1 MQIRPFA
8 EADYPALAHLYAQV
22 YPDAPRSEAELRYL
36 DSRQKPPY
44 QQARWVADAAGSIV
58 GWCEYT
64 QHPSWYHP
72 DKYDVALGV
81 VPDAQGQGIGRELYG
96 QLSAVLAPRRPQAL
110 RTNVLET
117 NARQLAFFARR
128 GFSETQRSWLSTLE
142 LGTFDPQPFAEVL
155 QGAAERGFE
164 VASVAAV
171 EADEARLPE
180 LYAFYQELVA
190 DLPRTQSYTPW
201 SFEQFLNHRRTSPL
215 LFPEGSFVV
224 VHGGTLAAVSEL
236 KRSAQPDQLQTGLTA
251 VRRAYRGQRLAL
263 LCKLYA
269 AIYAKARGAAR
280 ITTRNASSNRAM
292 LRINERLG
300 FVRGV
305 ADVELV
311 KIW

>member
-8 EADYPALAHLYAQV
+8 ESDYPALAHAYAQV
-22 YPDAPRSEAELRYL
+22 SPDAPRSEAELRYL

-44 QQARWVADAAGSIV
+44 RQARWVAEAAGSLL

-81 VPDAQGQGIGRELYG
+81 VPAAQGQGLGRSLYER
-96 QLSAVLAPRRPQAL
+96 LFTALEPHHPQAL

-117 NARQLAFFARR
+117 HTRQLAFFSRR
-128 GFSETQRSWLSTLE
+128 GFSETQRSWLSTLD

-155 QGAAERGFE
+155 RKAERSGFE
-164 VASVAAV
+164 VTSVAAV

-180 LYAFYQELVA
+180 LYTFYQELVA

-201 SFEQFLNHRRTSPL
+201 SFEQFVMHRRTSPL
-215 LFPEGSFVV
+215 LLPEGSFIVLQ
-224 VHGGTLAAVSEL
+224 GGTLAAVSEL
-236 KRSAQPDQLQTGLTA
+236 KRSAQPGQLQTGLTA
-251 VRRAYRGQRLAL
+251 VRRAYRGRGLAL
-263 LCKLYA
+263 LSKLHTATYA
-269 AIYAKARGAAR
+269 QVQGVAQ

-305 ADVELV
+305 ADIELV
-311 KIW
+311 KNL